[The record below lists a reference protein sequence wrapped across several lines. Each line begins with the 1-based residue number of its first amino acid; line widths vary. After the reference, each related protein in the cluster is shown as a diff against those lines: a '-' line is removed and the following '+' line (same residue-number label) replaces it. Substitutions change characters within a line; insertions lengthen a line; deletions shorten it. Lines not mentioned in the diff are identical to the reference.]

1 MKRKHRPAE
10 PEIKVI
16 TDARKLAWLQA
27 QIEKKK
33 AQQPYQERAE
43 KIRHK

>member
-1 MKRKHRPAE
+1 MKRKHRQAE

-16 TDARKLAWLQA
+16 TDAKKLAWLQA
-27 QIEKKK
+27 QIEKQK
-33 AQQPYQERAE
+33 AQQPNQESAK

>member
-16 TDARKLAWLQA
+16 TDAKKLAWLQA
-27 QIEKKK
+27 QIERKK
-33 AQQPYQERAE
+33 AQQLYREGAE
-43 KIRHK
+43 QIRNK